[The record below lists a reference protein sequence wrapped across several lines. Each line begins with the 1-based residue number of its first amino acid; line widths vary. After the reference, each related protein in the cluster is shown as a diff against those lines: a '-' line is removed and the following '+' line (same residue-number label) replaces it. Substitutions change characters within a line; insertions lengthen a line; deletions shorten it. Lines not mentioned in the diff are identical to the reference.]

1 MFNQLHP
8 GAALIPSAK
17 SFAQPSLDV
26 RDGSPIAKIPRK
38 ISRFLARNVRTKGV
52 TMRNATPL
60 VTFTFDDIP
69 ASASEFGARVLERY
83 GARGT
88 FYVSGGGC
96 GAESPCG
103 RLATIEHLRS
113 LRTAGHEIGCHTYS
127 HLAVSS
133 VDPQKLADDLEQNRS
148 FMASVDGSIVVRN
161 FAYPYGDLSF
171 STKRYL
177 EGSFESCRSLI
188 RGVNAKVVDLGALK
202 TLPLE
207 NATIDRAALAAV
219 VAETV
224 RSRGWLIFCSHDV
237 AVNPSRFGVS
247 LELFEHTVT
256 AAKAAGCSLVTIAEG
271 LKRVSGGTAG
281 QETEF
286 AL

>member
-1 MFNQLHP
+1 M
-8 GAALIPSAK
+8 ISSAQP
-17 SFAQPSLDV
+17 FAQPSLDV
-26 RDGSPIAKIPRK
+26 RDGSPVARIPRK
-38 ISRFLARNVRTKGV
+38 ISRFLARNVRTKAV

-69 ASASEFGARVLERY
+69 ASASEFGARILERH

-133 VDPQKLADDLEQNRS
+133 VAPQKLADDLARNRS
-148 FMASVDGSIVVRN
+148 FMSSIDGGIVVRN

-177 EGSFESCRSLI
+177 EENFESCRSLI
-188 RGVNAKVVDLGALK
+188 RGVNAKVADLGALK

-207 NATIDRAALAAV
+207 NASIDRAALAALI
-219 VAETV
+219 AETV

-237 AVNPSRFGVS
+237 AANPSRFGVS
-247 LELFEHTVT
+247 LDLFEHAVT
-256 AAKAAGCSLVTIAEG
+256 AAKTAGCSLVTIAEG
-271 LKRVSGGTAG
+271 LKRVSSGTAES
-281 QETEF
+281 ETEI
-286 AL
+286 AS